1 MTTNTALSAAIADF
15 QRAYAELHRR
25 YVGYRY
31 DAAYR
36 REIER
41 LHAELGRAVQA
52 APPLT
57 SLQDAASLIGLEC
70 MLFAEYEGE
79 SPVGIHAT
87 RLTALKSVRAFLER
101 QAGGAPA

>member
-41 LHAELGRAVQA
+41 LHAELDKAVQA

-87 RLTALKSVRAFLER
+87 RLAGLEAVRAFLTQSGE
-101 QAGGAPA
+101 G